1 MMSASSRR
9 RFLFLYSETGTGHRS
24 GALAV
29 REALQRRHGAEVEI
43 TLCDGLQTLGRW
55 PFDRFPRWWPAMTR
69 LGGAPWGA
77 FYGLT
82 NHPLV
87 PQVLARLLLPLT
99 AGPVARLLA
108 AHPAEGVVSFHPLF
122 THTFGMILQRRYPA
136 TPLVNVVLDLVSIH
150 AAWCAPVCAQI
161 FVPTAEAAARALAWG
176 MAPERVICAGLPVHS
191 RFVTAARLDPAVARA
206 RLGLP
211 EQPPMVLVTGGGD
224 APGPLLRLVR
234 AVRKA
239 APQAQLIVITGRNA
253 ALRQALV
260 AREPGVRVE
269 GFVGNMELWLRA
281 ADVLLTKAGPNTLA
295 EALIMG
301 LPMVLYQAIPGE
313 ETGNV
318 EWTVSRG
325 AAVWAPQP
333 QRAAEAVA
341 AVLAD
346 PARRAG
352 MQAAA
357 LTLARPAAADVIAA
371 ALWQFVA

>member
-9 RFLFLYSETGTGHRS
+9 RFLFLYSETGAGHRS

-29 REALQRRHGAEVEI
+29 CEALQQRHGAEVEI
-43 TLCDGLQTLGRW
+43 TLCDGLQTLGQW

-69 LGGAPWGA
+69 LGGVPWGA

-82 NHPLV
+82 NHPPV

-99 AGPVARLLA
+99 AGPVTRLLA
-108 AHPAEGVVSFHPLF
+108 VHPAEVVVSFHPLF

-150 AAWCAPVCAQI
+150 AAWCAPVCARI

-176 MAPERVICAGLPVHS
+176 MAPERVICAGLPVQS
-191 RFVTAARLDPAVARA
+191 RFVTAARLDPAAARA

-211 EQPPMVLVTGGGD
+211 AQQPVVLVTGGGD
-224 APGPLLRLVR
+224 ASGSLLRLVR
-234 AVRKA
+234 AVRTTS
-239 APQAQLIVITGRNA
+239 PQAQLVVIAGRNA
-253 ALRQALV
+253 ALRKTLA
-260 AREPGVRVE
+260 AREPEVRVA
-269 GFVGNMELWLRA
+269 GFVGDMELWLRA

-318 EWTVSRG
+318 PWIVSRG

-333 QRAAEAVA
+333 RRAAEAVA
-341 AVLAD
+341 TVLAD
-346 PARRAG
+346 PDRRAK
-352 MQAAA
+352 MHAAA
-357 LTLARPAAADVIAA
+357 LALAQPAAADVIAA
-371 ALWQFVA
+371 ALWQLVA

>member
-1 MMSASSRR
+1 MSASSRR
-9 RFLFLYSETGTGHRS
+9 RFLFLYSETGAGHRS

-29 REALQRRHGAEVEI
+29 REALQQRHGAEVEI

-150 AAWCAPVCAQI
+150 AAWCAPVCARI

-239 APQAQLIVITGRNA
+239 ASQAQLIVITGRNA

>member
-1 MMSASSRR
+1 VIGASSRR
-9 RFLFLYSETGTGHRS
+9 RFLFLYSETGAGHRS

-29 REALQRRHGAEVEI
+29 REALQRRHGPEVEI
-43 TLCDGLQTLGRW
+43 TLCDGLQTLGQW

-82 NHPLV
+82 NHPPV

-108 AHPAEGVVSFHPLF
+108 AHPAEVVVSFHPLF
-122 THTFGMILQRRYPA
+122 THTFGLILQRHYPT
-136 TPLVNVVLDLVSIH
+136 TPLVSVVLDLVSIH
-150 AAWCAPVCAQI
+150 AAWCAPVCARI

-176 MAPERVICAGLPVHS
+176 MAPERVICAGLPVQS

-211 EQPPMVLVTGGGD
+211 EQPPVVLVTGGGD

-234 AVRKA
+234 AVRRA
-239 APQAQLIVITGRNA
+239 APQAQLVVVTGHNA
-253 ALRQALV
+253 ALRKTLA

-269 GFVGNMELWLRA
+269 GFVGNMELWSRA

-318 EWTVSRG
+318 KWVVSRG
-325 AAVWAPQP
+325 TAMWAPHP

-346 PARRAG
+346 SDRRAG

-357 LTLARPAAADVIAA
+357 LALARPAAADVIAA
-371 ALWQFVA
+371 ALWQLVA

>member
-1 MMSASSRR
+1 MSASSRR
-9 RFLFLYSETGTGHRS
+9 RFLFLYSETGAGHRS

-29 REALQRRHGAEVEI
+29 REALQQRHGAEVEI

-150 AAWCAPVCAQI
+150 AAWCAPVCARI

-318 EWTVSRG
+318 EWAVSRG

>member
-9 RFLFLYSETGTGHRS
+9 RFLFLYSETGAGHRS

-29 REALQRRHGAEVEI
+29 REALQQRHGAEVEI

-150 AAWCAPVCAQI
+150 AAWCAPVCARI

-318 EWTVSRG
+318 EWAVSRG

>member
-9 RFLFLYSETGTGHRS
+9 RFLFLYSETGAGHRS

-29 REALQRRHGAEVEI
+29 REALQQRHGAEVEI

-150 AAWCAPVCAQI
+150 AAWCAPVCARI

>member
-1 MMSASSRR
+1 MSASSRR
-9 RFLFLYSETGTGHRS
+9 RFLFLYSETGAGHRS

-29 REALQRRHGAEVEI
+29 REALQQRHGAEVEI

-150 AAWCAPVCAQI
+150 AAWCAPVCARI